1 MAATRTGIAMEFEAQ
16 AAERRLYRRT
26 GCAGCPKSGL
36 SREFFISL
44 MMCFP
49 LSCMLWAAIV
59 YGAVRLAR

>member
-1 MAATRTGIAMEFEAQ
+1 MAATRTGIAMEFESQSAL
-16 AAERRLYRRT
+16 RSRYRRQ

-59 YGAVRLAR
+59 YGAVRLVR

>member
-1 MAATRTGIAMEFEAQ
+1 MAATRNGIAIEFKSQ
-16 AAERRLYRRT
+16 AATHRRYRRS

-36 SREFFISL
+36 TREFFLSL

-59 YGAVRLAR
+59 YGAIRLAR

>member
-1 MAATRTGIAMEFEAQ
+1 MAATRTGIAMEFESPGAL
-16 AAERRLYRRT
+16 RRRYRRS